1 MPVNDYGLTNGHLVV
16 SLEGDATSNGSQAG
30 TTSHETTRYLAA
42 ATQIDTKYAAEVVGI
57 VFGEP
62 LKALA
67 PSYGIEVAVVAKWAL
82 KALRTQAVR
91 DLILAS
97 LLILQAL
104 SIALA
109 IMVSAWF
116 LTVPP
121 ALSCIAWIV
130 VSWEYWERMHK
141 CVRGKLLR
149 DRFAPEKA
157 PPAKRSGERRQL
169 QDLAAR
175 TSGNLTVFSGPS
187 AFIGTGETTD
197 HRRILFDISFR
208 KESGNEEGTGKEEN
222 FTSHDIH
229 RAIVDAFSRA
239 QGLAKS
245 LTNIRAYE
253 RLFVNGRHLR
263 AGTNLL
269 PDPLRPPCT
278 TVKDDVLAAAA
289 INPTEDS
296 RSYVCVEIP
305 GWHGQLVVTLFA
317 RAIYT
322 RKSLFVEWTFNVL
335 PPLREE
341 FLEIDDYFELPRLQ
355 QALSS
360 LSTGLRKTAPT
371 LLRSPATALGSIL
384 RTREKNTRRRHLE
397 YAIPHGYVYDYGA
410 ARSIR
415 EDASNKYNKHF
426 FLAKD
431 EKMYMLLAQQTL
443 IQAVRSFLSEHG
455 VELATFDRQV
465 QYIVNNSINIGEI
478 KDSTGIA
485 VGSSASANVNSTPG
499 GKSE

>member
-1 MPVNDYGLTNGHLVV
+1 MRVNGYGPTKEHLFI
-16 SLEGDATSNGSQAG
+16 SLEGDAAPNGSQAS

-91 DLILAS
+91 DLILAPI
-97 LLILQAL
+97 LILQAL
-104 SIALA
+104 SIALS

-116 LTVPP
+116 LTAPL
-121 ALSCIAWIV
+121 ALSFVAWIV

-141 CVRGKLLR
+141 CVRGQLLR
-149 DRFAPEKA
+149 DRFASGKA
-157 PPAKRSGERRQL
+157 PPAKRPSERKQL
-169 QDLAAR
+169 QDLADR
-175 TSGNLTVFSGPS
+175 TGGNLTVFSGSS
-187 AFIGTGETTD
+187 AFVGTGETTD

-208 KESGNEEGTGKEEN
+208 KESGNEEAAGKEED

-229 RAIVDAFSRA
+229 RAIMDAFSRT
-239 QGLAKS
+239 QGLGKS

-269 PDPLRPPCT
+269 PDSLRPPCT
-278 TVKDDVLAAAA
+278 TVTDDVLAAAA

-322 RKSLFVEWTFNVL
+322 RKSLFVEWTFRVL
-335 PPLREE
+335 PPLREK
-341 FLEIDDYFELPRLQ
+341 FLEIDDYFELPRFQ
-355 QALSS
+355 QAVCS
-360 LSTGLRKTAPT
+360 LSAGLRRTAPT
-371 LLRSPATALGSIL
+371 LLRSPAAALGSIL
-384 RTREKNTRRRHLE
+384 RTSEKNTRRRRLE

-415 EDASNKYNKHF
+415 EDASNKYNKHL
-426 FLAKD
+426 FLARD
-431 EKMYMLLAQQTL
+431 EKMYMLLTQQTL
-443 IQAVRSFLSEHG
+443 IQAVRSFLHEHG

-465 QYIVNNSINIGEI
+465 QYITHTSINIGEI
-478 KDSTGIA
+478 KDSAGIA
-485 VGSSASANVNSTPG
+485 VGTSPSANVNSTPG
-499 GKSE
+499 GSSE